1 MATASRAGKARL
13 FAFESL
19 AQAETAGRSCCIFA
33 SALPGWLA
41 IANSNQDG
49 LGVVV
54 VERVDPFKA
63 EYFKEVRFIRDLG
76 DKHGLCLK

>member
-1 MATASRAGKARL
+1 VATASRAGKARL

-41 IANSNQDG
+41 IANRN
-49 LGVVV
+49 
-54 VERVDPFKA
+54 
-63 EYFKEVRFIRDLG
+63 
-76 DKHGLCLK
+76 